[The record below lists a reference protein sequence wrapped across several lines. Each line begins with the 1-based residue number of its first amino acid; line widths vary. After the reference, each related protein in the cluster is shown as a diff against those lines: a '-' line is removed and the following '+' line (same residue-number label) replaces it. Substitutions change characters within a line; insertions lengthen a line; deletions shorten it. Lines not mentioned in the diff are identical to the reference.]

1 MKLSL
6 LGLALI
12 NPVQSDDECQPST
25 WKATVMDVGGINWRL
40 STLTGSQIDDNTCAL
55 ILKKYHITIDTFYDL
70 NHRLNNDCKTIQ
82 PNIRYCVEGCESY
95 ARSRRMLD
103 MNN

>member
-12 NPVQSDDECQPST
+12 NPVQSNDGCQPAT
-25 WKATVMDVGGINWRL
+25 WKASVVDVGGINWRL

-82 PNIRYCVEGCESY
+82 PNIRYCVEGCGSY